1 VAKLHGDFSLIYY
14 LLDKKITSSELRE
27 FENNDPTIKRKDLL
41 FLFFCKKGRIVKNRR
56 KPIFLK
62 K

>member
-41 FLFFCKKGRIVKNRR
+41 FLFFAKKEE
-56 KPIFLK
+56 
-62 K
+62 

>member
-1 VAKLHGDFSLIYY
+1 
-14 LLDKKITSSELRE
+14 LDKKITSSELRE

-56 KPIFLK
+56 KPIFFK
-62 K
+62 KMIKDFLV